1 VAAWIDEYDILR
13 RHLAIGM
20 ISPAAFEASHDPG
33 GMNAGSRLAQ
43 DRGGGFAGRR
53 SSPSAPRRVRT
64 RPSGL
69 KAAAHR

>member
-1 VAAWIDEYDILR
+1 MAAWIDEYNTLR

-43 DRGGGFAGRR
+43 DHGVA
-53 SSPSAPRRVRT
+53 SLAAAHPRVR
-64 RPSGL
+64 RAGYGSAPSGL